1 MTPTKTPRPKI
12 LQGTTTKVQTACG
25 NIYITVSMHN
35 GAPFE
40 IFATLGKAGGCSKCQ
55 LEALTR
61 CISSGLRY
69 GIPIEEYIKQ
79 LENLKCPNGMYQQ
92 GDEELYIHSCPD
104 AIAWVLKTVTNK
116 ESIRSEYPTQAKGIQ
131 PTVAPKGSTYQYSN
145 CPDCGGALVFQEGCE
160 TCPSCGYSKCG

>member
-1 MTPTKTPRPKI
+1 MTLTKTPRPKI

-25 NIYITVSMHN
+25 NIYITVSMHDDL
-35 GAPFE
+35 PFE

-55 LEALTR
+55 LEAITR

-92 GDEELYIHSCPD
+92 GEEELYIQSCPD
-104 AIAWVLKTVTNK
+104 AIAQVLKKTVSDK
-116 ESIRSEYPTQAKGIQ
+116 K
-131 PTVAPKGSTYQYSN
+131 
-145 CPDCGGALVFQEGCE
+145 
-160 TCPSCGYSKCG
+160 